1 MIIYGINP
9 VLEAL
14 KAGRVTRVRA
24 AGRADARVQQVLSE
38 AGRRGV
44 PVVHVEAGD
53 LDRASRGELHQGV
66 VADVAAPRAWSVA
79 ELVAAAAGSALLVV
93 LDSVE
98 DPHNVGAIVRSVDAS
113 GAHGLVRQTRHA
125 AALDGVAAR
134 ASAGAVAHVP
144 VADVVNV
151 ARAIE
156 ELKQLHVWTIGLAA
170 DAPAAYDSIDW
181 TLPSAIVVGAEGT
194 GLRRLVRESCDLLV
208 SIPMFGFVDSLNVS
222 VATGVVLFEAARQR
236 RAAVAGRLETS

>member
-1 MIIYGINP
+1 MMVYGINP

-14 KAGRVTRVRA
+14 KAGRATRVRV

-38 AGRRGV
+38 AGRRSV
-44 PVVHVEAGD
+44 PVIHVEPGE
-53 LDRASRGELHQGV
+53 LDRASRGEPHQGV
-66 VADVAAPRAWSVA
+66 VADVAAPRAWSLA
-79 ELVAAAAGSALLVV
+79 ELVAQATGPALLVV

-98 DPHNVGAIVRSVDAS
+98 DPHNVGAIARSVDAS
-113 GAHGLVRQTRHA
+113 GAHGLVRQTRRA
-125 AALDGVAAR
+125 AALDGAAAR
-134 ASAGAVAHVP
+134 ASAGAVSHIP

-156 ELKQLHVWTIGLAA
+156 ELKQLNVWTIGLAG
-170 DAPAAYDSIDW
+170 DATSTYDSVDW

-208 SIPMFGFVDSLNVS
+208 SIPMAGFVDSLNVS

-236 RAAVAGRLETS
+236 RLKPPRI